1 MSMNILNTLSGA
13 TAASS
18 TAEKDPVAVEKEGF
32 LKLLVAQLSNQ
43 DPMEPQDSESYVQQ
57 LTQFSTLEQLMN
69 LNKGVDNLALGQLTN
84 NTQEAVRFVGRD
96 VVARGNT
103 FILDETGVAPVRY
116 ATGPEAERVTLTIH
130 DENGDVVRT
139 VTVAPERGGGLYEWD
154 GFDEEGH
161 PAPPGRYRVVLE
173 AVDAAGQPIPV
184 DSFVRG
190 QVTGVRFDEGFPELM
205 IGDRRIRM
213 SDVSEVR

>member
-1 MSMNILNTLSGA
+1 MSMEILNSLSGA
-13 TAASS
+13 NAAQS
-18 TAEKDPVAVEKEGF
+18 TVQKDPTAVEKEGF

-43 DPMEPQDSESYVQQ
+43 DPMQPQDSEAYVQQ

-69 LNKGVDNLALGQLTN
+69 LNKGVDNLAMGQLSN

-96 VVARGNT
+96 VVAKGNT
-103 FILDETGVAPVRY
+103 FTLDETGSAPVRY
-116 ATGPEAERVTLTIH
+116 STGDEATRVTLTIH
-130 DENGDVVRT
+130 AENGDVLRT
-139 VTVAPERGGGLYEWD
+139 VTSAPERGGGVYHWD
-154 GFDEEGH
+154 GLDEEGR

-173 AVDAAGQPIPV
+173 AVDVAGEPVPV
-184 DSFVRG
+184 DSYVRG

-213 SDVSEVR
+213 SNISEVR

>member
-1 MSMNILNTLSGA
+1 MTMSILNSISGA
-13 TAASS
+13 SAAAPPS
-18 TAEKDPVAVEKEGF
+18 EKDAMAVEKEGF
-32 LKLLVAQLSNQ
+32 LKLLVAQLGNQ
-43 DPMEPQDSESYVQQ
+43 DPMQPQDSEAYVQQ

-69 LNKGVDNLALGQLTN
+69 LNKGVDNLAMGQLSN

-96 VVARGNT
+96 VVAKGNT
-103 FILDETGVAPVRY
+103 FNLDETGSASMRY
-116 ATGPEAERVTLTIH
+116 NAAREAEKVTLTIH
-130 DENGDVVRT
+130 SENGTAVRT
-139 VTVAPERGGGLYEWD
+139 VTVPANRGGGTYEWD
-154 GFDEEGH
+154 GLDDEGRTV
-161 PAPPGRYRVVLE
+161 APGRYRVVLE
-173 AVDAAGQPIPV
+173 ATDAAGGPVPV